1 MLKRVW
7 MWLFLT
13 TLLRSARIV
22 VVTLSIGMLVAM
34 SGCTGGLSNP
44 TPAPLT
50 ALAFCATLPQTGTG
64 NAFYCGTSQGNLAK
78 TVFPDGA
85 QGFCMYAR
93 ANNLG
98 LVGYSAVTIN
108 GGAFPVD
115 TFSNAQALCNGV
127 NGPGLKQC
135 ISIIT
140 CSRQ

>member
-1 MLKRVW
+1 MLKR
-7 MWLFLT
+7 
-13 TLLRSARIV
+13 AHV
-22 VVTLSIGMLVAM
+22 VASVALIGLVLAV
-34 SGCTGGLSNP
+34 SGCTGGNLFNP
-44 TPAPLT
+44 TPAPLN

-64 NAFYCGTSQGNLAK
+64 NAFYCATSQGNLAK
-78 TVFPDGA
+78 TAFPDGS
-85 QGFCMYAR
+85 QGFCMYAG

-115 TFSNAQALCNGV
+115 NFSNAQAECNGV
-127 NGPGLKQC
+127 NGPGLTQC